1 MLLTTSRRPTKNM
14 RSFCRDPLHTFP
26 NTVRTNRGRLN
37 LEKVAGKALEL
48 GAEKVIV
55 IERWKGGMGKIRL
68 FGVSGKG
75 LDNVPPLIHIT
86 SVKLRR
92 EFGQNRKNRIR
103 IKSLAVASSR
113 KAPLKVKRLEN
124 ALAEFFGIPILPF
137 NEVADEKCEIAMQ
150 ISTDQPNN
158 VIITFKLVPG
168 LVEAGRQIRTS
179 NLVWKPI
186 K

>member
-1 MLLTTSRRPTKNM
+1 M
-14 RSFCRDPLHTFP
+14 RSFCRDLLHTFP
-26 NTVRTNRGRLN
+26 NTMRINRGKLN
-37 LEKVAGKALEL
+37 LERVAEKALEL
-48 GAEKVIV
+48 DAEKVIV

-75 LDNVPPLIHIT
+75 LDNVLPLIHIT

-92 EFGQNRKNRIR
+92 NFGENRKKRIR
-103 IKSLAVASSR
+103 MKSLAVASSR

-137 NEVADEKCEIAMQ
+137 NEVTDKKYDIAMQ

-158 VIITFKLVPG
+158 VIITFKLVAG
-168 LVEAGRQIRTS
+168 LVEAGPQIRIS

-186 K
+186 E